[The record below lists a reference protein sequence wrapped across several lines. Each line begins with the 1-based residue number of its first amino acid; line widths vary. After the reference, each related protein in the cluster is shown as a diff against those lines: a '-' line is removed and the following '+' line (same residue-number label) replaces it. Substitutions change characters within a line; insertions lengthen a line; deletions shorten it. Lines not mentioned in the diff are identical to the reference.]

1 MRKFIIFIICLNV
14 SFISFAQIFD
24 NIDEV
29 YPFYGDFVAIK
40 KGNQWA
46 FINKNGE
53 KVIDFRDDLVL
64 SNVTTETAQPKA
76 SSFPIFKDGRCLIK
90 RESDGKYYYGYI
102 DEKGNEVITPQYLS
116 ASNFL
121 KGYAI
126 IVKHIKDTIGYN
138 KVLKKNVVS
147 YKLEE
152 YIIDTKGEL
161 VKYLLTRNY
170 TKSKNTL
177 KIQSKFI
184 TPHLIAVKNED
195 NKWDIYN
202 F

>member
-1 MRKFIIFIICLNV
+1 MRKFITFIICLNV
-14 SFISFAQIFD
+14 SFISFAQIFN
-24 NIDEV
+24 NIDEI
-29 YPFYGDFVAIK
+29 YPFYGDFAAIK

-53 KVIDFRDDLVL
+53 KVINFRNDLVL
-64 SNVTTETAQPKA
+64 SNVTTETTQPKP

-90 RESDGKYYYGYI
+90 REIDGKYYYGYI
-102 DEKGNEVITPQYLS
+102 DKKGNEVITPQYLN

-121 KGYAI
+121 YGYAI
-126 IVKHIKDTIGYN
+126 IVKHLKDTIGYN
-138 KVLKKNVVS
+138 EVLKKNVVS

-152 YIIDTKGEL
+152 YIIDTKGEI

-170 TKSKNTL
+170 IKSKNTL

-184 TPHLIAVKNED
+184 APHLIAVKNED